1 MKYLLYCCWPSW
13 CWWSSN
19 LSDRG
24 IMSKICQYFF
34 APHSPWSYL
43 GHERFVAIARQHGVQ
58 IEVRPFDLN
67 KVFGV
72 SGGLPLAKRA
82 PQRQAY
88 RLTELARWSTFLNV
102 PMNVQPKFFPV
113 SPELAAK
120 LIVATRLALGV
131 DVSLELSSAIMRG
144 LWAEEKNIGD
154 EETLVQIANS
164 CGLDG
169 RMLFKSAERPACRPS
184 TTAIRRMPPPPA
196 SSARRGMCMTAKA
209 TGARTV
215 SISSNGRWRSNT
227 RSYNHAVD

>member
-1 MKYLLYCCWPSW
+1 
-13 CWWSSN
+13 
-19 LSDRG
+19 
-24 IMSKICQYFF
+24 MSKVCQYFF

-58 IEVRPFDLN
+58 IEVRPFDLA

-88 RLTELARWSTFLNV
+88 RLTELARWSDFLNA

-131 DVSLELSSAIMRG
+131 DVSLELSQAIMRG

-154 EETLVQIANS
+154 EETLVQIANG

-169 RMLFKSAERPACRPS
+169 RMLFKSAE
-184 TTAIRRMPPPPA
+184 TASVQAEYDRNTEDATAA
-196 SSARRGMCMTAKA
+196 SVFGSPWYVYEGESFWGQDRLDFLERAMAK
-209 TGARTV
+209 
-215 SISSNGRWRSNT
+215 
-227 RSYNHAVD
+227 